1 MQSFVSDLS
10 SSYSNAVCAC
20 RYVHDDVS
28 VGEADDQAVL
38 GRIVLVLGLG
48 DQALA
53 GIVVGL
59 ALLPPLVLGLEAA
72 ARLSVLI
79 VLSSSYSITEKK

>member
-1 MQSFVSDLS
+1 MYAQ
-10 SSYSNAVCAC
+10 
-20 RYVHDDVS
+20 DDVP

-38 GRIVLVLGLG
+38 GSIVLVLGLG

-59 ALLPPLVLGLEAA
+59 SGPSALVLGLEATA
-72 ARLSVLI
+72 EDVSICRLPA
-79 VLSSSYSITEKK
+79 